1 MFSGYG
7 FSMVLRW
14 VKVCVQHFVVFA
26 ISCVFNPKLAS
37 SLGGGWDLS
46 AWICKHGLFPR
57 CIFIGRMEDG
67 CDVLEH
73 AVSLLRMSCHLNF
86 RGSFQP

>member
-1 MFSGYG
+1 
-7 FSMVLRW
+7 
-14 VKVCVQHFVVFA
+14 
-26 ISCVFNPKLAS
+26 
-37 SLGGGWDLS
+37 
-46 AWICKHGLFPR
+46 
-57 CIFIGRMEDG
+57 MEDG